1 MRVMTDSAAPSEK
14 APSEAPSRRF
24 SLRTLLIVGGLFLLG
39 LAGGGVAMIG
49 PDRLLGMVAGGSTQ
63 APTSNEAG
71 SDSATR
77 WAGESS
83 GATAVL
89 LMDDHIVN
97 LVSGSG
103 PSTRF
108 ARVRVAV
115 VYDPVLVPIGS
126 LQEKRPFL
134 RDTFHGFLSQLTER
148 DLEGSFGLVMIREE
162 LLRRAQKVAGST
174 GIREIL
180 ITDLVIQ

>member
-1 MRVMTDSAAPSEK
+1 MTDSATPSEPAPSV
-14 APSEAPSRRF
+14 APSRRF
-24 SLRTLLIVGGLFLLG
+24 SLRTLLIVGGLFLMG
-39 LAGGGVAMIG
+39 LAGGGIAMIG
-49 PDRLLGMVAGGSTQ
+49 PDRLVAMVSGGSAQSPDADTR
-63 APTSNEAG
+63 ADP
-71 SDSATR
+71 ATR
-77 WAGESS
+77 NASESS
-83 GATAVL
+83 GATSIL
-89 LMDDHIVN
+89 LMEDHIVN

-108 ARVRVAV
+108 ARVRVAI
-115 VYDPVLVPIGS
+115 VYDPVLVPIGT

-134 RDTFHGFLSQLTER
+134 RDAFHGFLSQLTER

-162 LLRRAQKVAGST
+162 LLRRAQKVAGAT